1 MSTDHLRA
9 RPRRPPVVRALTWW
23 ATGLLLATAALLL
36 TEPSTT
42 LYEAVAHTGTAW
54 PEPLA
59 GALVIALAASLA
71 LATWRTGRRQLR
83 GATTGLA
90 AGVGVGAAY
99 GSSEL
104 LKLLVAQ
111 ERPCRSVLPDPSCP
125 GAENWSFPS
134 NHTTIAFA
142 LATAIVLVT
151 RSWWA
156 WSAYL
161 AALAAGAARVVDG
174 VHFPHDVLAGAIL
187 GSCTTVAVAA
197 LVHPWIHAL
206 TERLTRRSDS
216 RTPSAS

>member
-1 MSTDHLRA
+1 MTA
-9 RPRRPPVVRALTWW
+9 RPQRLPVVRALTWW

-36 TEPSTT
+36 TEPSTA
-42 LYEAVAHTGTAW
+42 LYEAVAHAGTAW

-59 GALVIALAASLA
+59 GALIIALGAALA
-71 LATWRTGRRQLR
+71 LATWHTGRRHR
-83 GATTGLA
+83 HRTATGVA
-90 AGVGVGAAY
+90 AGVGVVTSY

-111 ERPCRSVLPDPSCP
+111 ERPCRSVLLDPSCP
-125 GAENWSFPS
+125 GAGNWSFPS

-151 RSWWA
+151 RSRWV

-161 AALAAGAARVVDG
+161 VALAAGAARVVDG

-187 GSCTTVAVAA
+187 GTCTTVAVAA
-197 LVHPWIHAL
+197 LLNGLWG
-206 TERLTRRSDS
+206 RTRAVDRAA
-216 RTPSAS
+216 PSGS